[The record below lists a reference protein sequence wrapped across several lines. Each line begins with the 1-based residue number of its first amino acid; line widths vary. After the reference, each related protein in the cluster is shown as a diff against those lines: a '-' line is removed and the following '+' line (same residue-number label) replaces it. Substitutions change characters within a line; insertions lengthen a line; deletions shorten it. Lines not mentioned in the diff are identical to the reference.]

1 MQQERN
7 RRYAYEQFVRDQDEW
22 YWNRTNRLIDEKV
35 EKTTTLTRAS
45 IVVSGIAIV
54 ISAFFLLRR
63 SA

>member
-1 MQQERN
+1 MEQERN

-22 YWNRTNRLIDEKV
+22 YWNRTKRLIDEKA
-35 EKTTTLTRAS
+35 EKTATLTRAS
-45 IVVSGIAIV
+45 IAVSGIAIV

>member
-22 YWNRTNRLIDEKV
+22 YWNRTKRLIDEKV

>member
-1 MQQERN
+1 MEQERN

-22 YWNRTNRLIDEKV
+22 YWNRTKRLIDEKV

-54 ISAFFLLRR
+54 ISAFFVLRR

>member
-22 YWNRTNRLIDEKV
+22 YWNRTNRFIDEKV

>member
-1 MQQERN
+1 MEQERN

-22 YWNRTNRLIDEKV
+22 YWNRTKRLIDEKV

>member
-1 MQQERN
+1 MEQERN

-22 YWNRTNRLIDEKV
+22 YWNRRIRLIDEKV